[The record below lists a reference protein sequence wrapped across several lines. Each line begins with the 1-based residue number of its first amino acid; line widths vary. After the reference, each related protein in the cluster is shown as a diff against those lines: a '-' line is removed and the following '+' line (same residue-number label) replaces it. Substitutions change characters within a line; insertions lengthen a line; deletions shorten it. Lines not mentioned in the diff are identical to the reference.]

1 MGVFVLTAENGTT
14 LSASP
19 QERILKPEQ
28 ATAAHTLDR
37 HVSVTAGPGSG
48 KTTVLVER
56 YLHILRENKN
66 LNIDQ
71 IVAITFT
78 NRAANEM
85 RERLRKDLDRIL
97 ASCAGDERQRWM
109 RYKRTLD
116 GAIINTIHGFCAL
129 LLREFPVEARIDPQF
144 LLLDA
149 HDAAI
154 LLEAAVEETLTEF
167 ISSGRKSISQLAL
180 QLYWNVRG
188 QGLKLDELKKR
199 TLQSHATADAY
210 GQALSE
216 LDDVM
221 NRFIDFG
228 RLTPAAEAKR
238 SHARSNWPALKQLIE
253 SNPPSLADYCNGIES
268 FRTAARPTKNAAI
281 GSLIENL
288 DAQLWGEKK
297 GLLGLVPQI
306 CFDLQAKDYALEVIE
321 VLKEVERRYRE
332 KKQSLSALDFDD
344 LQLRALELLDQ
355 PAVLT
360 RATERY
366 RFFLV
371 DEFQDTNS
379 VQRELMRKL
388 TLGSAAAHANLFIV
402 GDRKQSI
409 YGFRGA
415 DVDVF
420 QQTTQALTSA
430 GGLEQPLHLNFR
442 SQPALIKFFNFLF
455 ERLFQQDEEAK
466 VDELPELGFVDFEA
480 SKEQRAQEDPTPLVE
495 LLIDTKSP
503 ADDDPKAQKTQAQRD
518 AKQVAQRILALT
530 AAGSAGKRGPHRGSP
545 DGVLV
550 LPASS
555 SEFTQELVESLNSD
569 EGAFNDGRQDA
580 CAPSDGG
587 APSGAAPS
595 VEFRDIA
602 LLFRAM
608 TDVPDYEAIFRAA
621 GIPFQTV
628 QGKGF
633 YQREEISDLIQLL
646 RFLDNKTD
654 ELALAAVL
662 RSPLGGISD
671 NALLALRCARLLSE
685 AGNEDEN
692 ELRHF
697 SQPRKLFYA
706 VRRHHEIAY
715 ISAEEH
721 AQLDRAADLLSKLIE
736 RRNHYPIADLL
747 RFAVDESEYLTVI
760 AANFD
765 GAQRLANV
773 RKLFTLAER
782 FEHAGAHLVRDFV
795 RYVEEFEA
803 IGSREGEG
811 QIDDSANAV
820 RLMTI
825 HQAKGSEFKVV
836 IIPNLHHRSMKP
848 QEHWYALDR
857 HRGLTVKIPDGR
869 GKQVAGCTLESFR
882 ERNRQREYFE
892 SVRLLYVAA
901 TRAQDRLILS
911 GVTDALEKLGGS
923 PDNWLKLIWQ
933 KLELEVSRSG
943 TVNLAPETQ
952 LEVMLN
958 LADEALPRPALHVPA
973 SVETSAATVKPD
985 EKKTEEV
992 ASLSNTFPLLQRIAP
1007 EPDSHAG
1014 GLQRFSVTQLINY
1027 RRCPRQYYFDRVLHT
1042 PTPDAL
1048 AVWNDAEAP
1057 EPPAN
1062 LTAMLKGAVI
1072 HRFCEMYAG
1081 GDNPEELLRKSFADV
1096 LRMRQTELADRLVEI
1111 NEAEAIAEL
1120 LPLAENYLSS
1130 GVFARVERARALS
1143 EPPADRGPRPGS
1155 PAGVVVAG
1163 GLPERVSSSF
1173 PSGVILEAG
1182 LWSEL
1187 SFRLRR
1193 PLGILSGAID
1203 KLLIT
1208 PAANGKGFDVEIIDF
1223 KTNRLRPRHSNSSL
1237 GPRAPRGP
1245 QRGNPAGVAH
1255 SPASSS
1261 AIDQLSEPDQLRQS
1275 GIQQSGRGRPRSQK
1289 AIEQLPFD
1297 FSGPAAEPE
1306 HVVTDE
1312 LSVDDQVRI
1321 AAADYQLQMQAYA
1334 LAVRELIPSLLMA
1347 GSSVISTLHFLD
1359 PNVEFHLAAD
1369 LLAPEVCSRAIDKA
1383 MMAIVSSSEPT
1394 DFPVR
1399 LATHCRMCNFLG
1411 LCAAG
1416 REWLRSTRQ
1425 ANTAEVDLLKA
1436 VEAGR

>member
-1 MGVFVLTAENGTT
+1 MK
-14 LSASP
+14 P
-19 QERILKPEQ
+19 IRDLKPEQ
-28 ATAAHTLDR
+28 ETAAHTLDR

-78 NRAANEM
+78 NRAANDM
-85 RERLRKDLDRIL
+85 RERLRKELDRIL
-97 ASCAGDERQRWM
+97 AGCAGDERQRWM

-116 GAIINTIHGFCAL
+116 GAVINTIHGFCAL
-129 LLREFPVEARIDPQF
+129 LLREFPVEARLDPQF

-180 QLYWNVRG
+180 GFGRSRLAEALVQLYWNVRG
-188 QGLKLDELKKR
+188 QGLKLDDLAQR
-199 TLQSHATADAY
+199 TLRGHSTLDDYH
-210 GQALSE
+210 QALSD
-216 LDDVM
+216 LDRVM
-221 NRFIDFG
+221 NEFIG
-228 RLTPAAEAKR
+228 LERLTPAAEAKR
-238 SHARSNWPALKQLIE
+238 SHAKANWPPLKTLLE
-253 SNPPSLADYCNGIES
+253 SNPASLADYCSSIES
-268 FRTAARPTKNAAI
+268 FRSATRPSKSTALGI
-281 GSLIENL
+281 LIDKL
-288 DAQLWGEKK
+288 DQQFWGEKK
-297 GLLGLVPQI
+297 GSVGLVPQI
-306 CFDLQAKDYALEVIE
+306 CFDLQAKDYALEVVE
-321 VLKEVERRYRE
+321 VLKEVERRYRA
-332 KKQSLSALDFDD
+332 KKQGLAALDFDD

-379 VQRELMRKL
+379 VQRELMHKL
-388 TLGSAAAHANLFIV
+388 TLNSASAYANLFIV

-420 QQTTQALTSA
+420 QQTTQALKAA

-442 SQPALIKFFNFLF
+442 SQPALIKFFNYLF
-455 ERLFQQDEEAK
+455 ERLFQQDVEARIE
-466 VDELPELGFVDFEA
+466 ELPELGFVDFEQ
-480 SKEQRAQEDPTPLVE
+480 SKEQRVQADPPPHVE

-503 ADDDPKAQKTQAQRD
+503 ADDDPKAQKTQADRD

-530 AAGSAGKRGPHRGSP
+530 GDAGGLR
-545 DGVLV
+545 V
-550 LPASS
+550 
-555 SEFTQELVESLNSD
+555 Q
-569 EGAFNDGRQDA
+569 
-580 CAPSDGG
+580 
-587 APSGAAPS
+587 
-595 VEFRDIA
+595 FRDIA

-608 TDVPDYEAIFRAA
+608 TDVPAYEAVFRTAK
-621 GIPFQTV
+621 IPFQTV

-671 NALLALRCARLLSE
+671 NALLALRCAPWLNE
-685 AGNEDEN
+685 ADEEEN
-692 ELRHF
+692 QLRHF
-697 SQPRKLFYA
+697 SQPRKCFYA
-706 VRRHHEIAY
+706 LRRHNEIAY

-721 AQLDRAADLLSKLIE
+721 SQLDRAGDLLRKLIE

-747 RFAVDESEYLTVI
+747 RFAVEESEYMTVI

-825 HQAKGSEFKVV
+825 HQAKGLEFPVV
-836 IIPNLHHRSMKP
+836 IIPNLHHRSLKP

-869 GKQVAGCTLESFR
+869 GKQVAGCTLERFR
-882 ERNRQREYFE
+882 DRNRQREHFE

-901 TRAQDRLILS
+901 TRAKDRLILA
-911 GVTDALEKLGGS
+911 GVTDALEKLSGS
-923 PDNWLKLIWQ
+923 ADNWLKLIWQ
-933 KLELEVSRSG
+933 KLELQVSRSG
-943 TVNLAPETQ
+943 AVNLGPDTQ

-958 LADEALPRPALHVPA
+958 LADETLPQPAPFVRPSAQE
-973 SVETSAATVKPD
+973 SVNTSAAAVEPGAGPT
-985 EKKTEEV
+985 TEEA
-992 ASLSNTFPLLQRIAP
+992 ASLSSAFPLLQRVVSEQGAHP
-1007 EPDSHAG
+1007 GRLH
-1014 GLQRFSVTQLINY
+1014 RFSVTQLINY
-1027 RRCPRQYYFDRVLHT
+1027 QRCPRQYFFNRVLHA
-1042 PTPDAL
+1042 PGPDAL

-1062 LTAMLKGAVI
+1062 LTATLKGAVI
-1072 HRFCEMYAG
+1072 HRFCETYST
-1081 GDNPEELLRKSFADV
+1081 GDNPEEV
-1096 LRMRQTELADRLVEI
+1096 LRRSFDDVVRIRQAELGDRLVEI
-1111 NEAEAIAEL
+1111 NSDAGLAEL
-1120 LPLAENYLSS
+1120 LPLAQNYLSS
-1130 GVFARVERARALS
+1130 GVFERVERARAALS
-1143 EPPADRGPRPGS
+1143 EPPA
-1155 PAGVVVAG
+1155 VAG
-1163 GLPERVSSSF
+1163 GYPGINNKS
-1173 PSGVILEAG
+1173 PSGIRVEAG

-1208 PAANGKGFDVEIIDF
+1208 PAANGKGFVVEVIDF
-1223 KTNRLRPRHSNSSL
+1223 KTNRLRPRTDPSTSSM
-1237 GPRAPRGP
+1237 GPRAP
-1245 QRGNPAGVAH
+1245 

-1261 AIDQLSEPDQLRQS
+1261 AFNQAGVESDQLRQS
-1275 GIQQSGRGRPRSQK
+1275 GIHIGGRGRPRSQYK
-1289 AIEQLPFD
+1289 VDQFAFD
-1297 FSGPAAEPE
+1297 FNAPLATREDVVAAEFPL
-1306 HVVTDE
+1306 DE
-1312 LSVDDQVRI
+1312 QVRST
-1321 AAADYQLQMQAYA
+1321 ASDYQLQMQAYA
-1334 LAVRELIPSLLMA
+1334 LAVSELMPSLMKE
-1347 GSSVISTLHFLD
+1347 GSSIISTLHFLE
-1359 PNVEFHLAAD
+1359 PNVEFHLDAE
-1369 LLAPEVCSRAIDKA
+1369 LLRPDVCARAIDEA
-1383 MMAIVSSSEPT
+1383 MMEIASAREPSE
-1394 DFPVR
+1394 FPVR
-1399 LATHCRMCNFLG
+1399 PAPHCRMCNFIG
-1411 LCAAG
+1411 ICPPG
-1416 REWLRSTRQ
+1416 RDWLRSMKQSHT
-1425 ANTAEVDLLKA
+1425 TEVNLLKA
-1436 VEAGR
+1436 VEVGRTN